1 MAPLTAHVVDLE
13 QIERLT
19 DKLKGLIGLLERTR
33 NELAQTVDDNGK
45 LQLEVSSL
53 RTQLTG
59 TQSSQSEVAALLA
72 EREQVRA
79 RVETMLQQLDAINL

>member
-1 MAPLTAHVVDLE
+1 MAPPTAHVVNLE

-33 NELAQTVDDNGK
+33 NELTKTVDDNGK
-45 LQLEVSSL
+45 LQLEVESL
-53 RTQLTG
+53 RPQLTG
-59 TQSSQSEVAALLA
+59 AESSQSEVAALLA